1 MPEHGHAARSNA
13 SDDDHDAR
21 LGDLRQESE
30 GLRAE
35 AAIVPALER
44 EIAALR
50 RDLATIDG
58 SWSWRLTAP
67 LRATRAALANRRE
80 LALAAGRIVKRRLE
94 G

>member
-1 MPEHGHAARSNA
+1 MAEHGHAARSDA

-21 LGDLRQESE
+21 LGDLRHESE
-30 GLRAE
+30 RLRA
-35 AAIVPALER
+35 AAATVPVLER
-44 EIAALR
+44 EIATLR

-67 LRATRAALANRRE
+67 LRATRAAIANRRE
-80 LALAAGRIVKRRLE
+80 LALEAGRIVKRRLE